1 LGIDKCYFSK
11 GKVVARAN
19 VFHLPGA
26 LKENRRLPFKILV
39 GAQREG
45 ETPVPMPNTEVKP
58 FIGYNTWVLALGR

>member
-1 LGIDKCYFSK
+1 
-11 GKVVARAN
+11 
-19 VFHLPGA
+19 
-26 LKENRRLPFKILV
+26 LPFKILV